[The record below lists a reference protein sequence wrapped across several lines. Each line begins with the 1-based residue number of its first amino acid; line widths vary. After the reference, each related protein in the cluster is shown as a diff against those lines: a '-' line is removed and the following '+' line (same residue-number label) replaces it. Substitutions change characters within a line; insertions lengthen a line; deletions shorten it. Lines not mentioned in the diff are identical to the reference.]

1 MPFLKASAANKTQLR
16 ILLFGVLLS
25 HLGTYMVLPILP
37 IYLKTQK
44 GIDISS
50 IGLILAVTPFAFQA
64 GSLSG
69 GVLADRIGRRTVIAL
84 GAWINALALSGY
96 ALFNEVPLLILTAL
110 ISGIGIG
117 LNAPSTKAAIS
128 VVASTAENKTTA
140 FSLRGIAANL
150 GTGTAGLLTYFI
162 LGGSSSIVFF
172 AASLLYVILGVITWL
187 FLQKG
192 CGDEKCK
199 PIALK
204 EYKEIGRK
212 RAFMVFSLVMVFVW
226 ALYTQLSISLPLRAE
241 SILSD
246 PGMVSLVWTI
256 NSILVIL
263 LQTLITRNIIDK
275 IHPMFSLAVGI
286 LFIGFGL
293 GTIYFSSN
301 FYWLILSGA
310 IFVFGEMLIVPT
322 MDITITRLG
331 TAKMIGAFFGL
342 SNFVSGLGEGT
353 GKFFGGQLLSL
364 GTSSAAPW
372 LLYSLSGI
380 VISAVLIS
388 LRYWKPLRKELD
400 VKKDMNKDERS
411 KFHNLEN
418 QFTNF
423 TDWFMGGKKRIQ

>member
-1 MPFLKASAANKTQLR
+1 MPFSSANSNKLQLR

-50 IGLILAVTPFAFQA
+50 IGLILAVTPFAFQI

-69 GVLADRIGRRTVIAL
+69 GVLADRVGRRTVIAA

-96 ALFNEVPLLILTAL
+96 AIVNQVPFLILVAL

-128 VVASTAENKTTA
+128 VVASSDENKTTA
-140 FSLRGIAANL
+140 FSLRGIAANI
-150 GTGTAGLLTYFI
+150 GTALAGLLTYFI
-162 LGGSSSIVFF
+162 LGGSSSLVFF
-172 AASLLYVILGVITWL
+172 SASILYVLLGVITWL

-192 CGDEKCK
+192 CGDEKCT
-199 PIALK
+199 PIAIK
-204 EYKEIGRK
+204 EYKEIGK
-212 RAFMVFSLVMVFVW
+212 NRAFVLFSIVMVFVW

-241 SILSD
+241 DILPD
-246 PGMVSLVWTI
+246 PGAVSLIWTI

-263 LQTLITRNIIDK
+263 LQTLITRNVIDK
-275 IHPMFSLAVGI
+275 IHPMFSLASGI
-286 LFIGFGL
+286 LFIGAGL
-293 GTIYFSSN
+293 GTIYFSTN

-310 IFVFGEMLIVPT
+310 IFVMGEMLIVPT

-342 SNFVSGLGEGT
+342 SNFVSGLGEGA
-353 GKFFGGQLLSL
+353 GKFLGGQLLSL
-364 GTSSAAPW
+364 GTSSAIPW
-372 LLYSLSGI
+372 LLYAVYGLIISLI
-380 VISAVLIS
+380 LAA
-388 LRYWKPLRKELD
+388 LRYWKPLRMALGDKTDLLRD
-400 VKKDMNKDERS
+400 DRN

-423 TDWFMGGKKRIQ
+423 TDWFLGRKKHVK

>member
-1 MPFLKASAANKTQLR
+1 MPFQTANSNRVQLR

-44 GIDISS
+44 GIDISG
-50 IGLILAVTPFAFQA
+50 IGIILAITPFAFQI

-69 GVLADRIGRRTVIAL
+69 GVLADRIGRRTVIAI

-96 ALFNEVPLLILTAL
+96 AVINEVPFLILVAL

-128 VVASTAENKTTA
+128 VVASTDENKTTA
-140 FSLRGIAANL
+140 FSLRGVAASI
-150 GTGTAGLLTYFI
+150 GTAIAGLLTYFV

-172 AASLLYVILGVITWL
+172 VASGLYVLLGVITWL

-192 CGDEKCK
+192 CGDEKCT
-199 PIALK
+199 PIPIK
-204 EYKEIGRK
+204 EYKKIGK
-212 RAFMVFSLVMVFVW
+212 NRAFILFSVVMVFVW

-246 PGMVSLVWTI
+246 PGVVSLIWTI

-263 LQTLITRNIIDK
+263 LQTFITRGIIDK
-275 IHPMFSLAVGI
+275 IHPMFSLAAGCLFLGI
-286 LFIGFGL
+286 GL
-293 GTIYFSSN
+293 GTIYFSTN
-301 FYWLILSGA
+301 FYWLILSGG
-310 IFVFGEMLIVPT
+310 IFIIGEMLIVPT

-342 SNFVSGLGEGT
+342 SNFVSGLGEGA
-353 GKFFGGQLLSL
+353 GKFLGGQLLSL
-364 GTSSAAPW
+364 GTSSTIPW
-372 LLYSLSGI
+372 VLYSIYGLI
-380 VISAVLIS
+380 ICVVLIT
-388 LRYWKPLRKELD
+388 LRYWKPLRIALD
-400 VKKDMNKDERS
+400 EKAEMIKDERN

-423 TDWFMGGKKRIQ
+423 TDWFLGRKKRME